1 MTKKKKCVEFPPP
14 PPAERLFQ
22 GWRGIAAFGFPAL
35 PFHKSWIRHC
45 TVLTIRQDMMDQTD
59 ENTDKQIK
67 VP

>member
-1 MTKKKKCVEFPPP
+1 MIFP
-14 PPAERLFQ
+14 RMILSLFE
-22 GWRGIAAFGFPAL
+22 GHKIKTFCLSVGFFL
-35 PFHKSWIRHC
+35 VY

>member
-1 MTKKKKCVEFPPP
+1 MIFPRRTMYDLVIVWGTRNKDFLL
-14 PPAERLFQ
+14 ER
-22 GWRGIAAFGFPAL
+22 IGFFL
-35 PFHKSWIRHC
+35 VY